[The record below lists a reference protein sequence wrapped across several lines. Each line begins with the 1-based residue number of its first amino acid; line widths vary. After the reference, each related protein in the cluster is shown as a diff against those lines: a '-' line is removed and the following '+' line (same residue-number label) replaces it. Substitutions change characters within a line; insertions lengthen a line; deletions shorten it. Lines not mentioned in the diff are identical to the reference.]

1 MKHLT
6 RILIVA
12 VMTISAPNVFSQSSS
27 ALQGLFNKF
36 VSGSNTSETKTD
48 ESDNTSSSNLE
59 NILGAIGGV
68 VENLVSTDD
77 LEISDI
83 AGTWNYSAPAV
94 AFKSEDLLKNAGG
107 AAAASAI
114 ENKLASYYKYLR
126 VESMKMVINQD
137 STFTMGFSKVTLSGD
152 ITKDEDGNFFFN
164 YKVAGKVNIGS
175 IQTYLTKSGNALD
188 VMYDITK
195 LIAILEKVGS
205 FTESSSIKNVSSILS
220 GYDGIT
226 AGFKMVRSNEGE

>member
-48 ESDNTSSSNLE
+48 ESDNTSSSSLG

-77 LEISDI
+77 LEIGDI

-114 ENKLASYYKYLR
+114 ENKLANYYKYLR

-205 FTESSSIKNVSSILS
+205 FTGSSSIKNVSSILS

-226 AGFKMVRSNEGE
+226 AGFKMVRSSEGE